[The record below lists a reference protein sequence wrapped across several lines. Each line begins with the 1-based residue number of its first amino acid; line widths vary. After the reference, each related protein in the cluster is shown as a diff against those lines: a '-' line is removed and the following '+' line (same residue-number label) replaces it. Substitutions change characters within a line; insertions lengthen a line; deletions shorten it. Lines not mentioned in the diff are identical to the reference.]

1 MFKYIKTII
10 KISIFLL
17 VMVLAPMSTSA
28 GTNNSSYF
36 DVGYDDYW
44 SGSPSSY
51 SYDYYTPVYQSSY
64 DYVPYSYG
72 SNYDYSEYTPSYT
85 SSYRPTNAYNDY
97 MSYYNSLARS
107 YPSTYTYST
116 PSNGGSN
123 TNVNTSASA
132 SASSTNVNT
141 NINNNNVYVY
151 TTPQGNAVTYNPSYQ
166 YLSVTCSPSNTNPRV
181 GETVV
186 MTAYATGGTGN
197 YTYSWSGDAYSYY
210 STGPTTSISASVPG
224 TRTVTVTVRSG
235 QEVQTRSC
243 SVTFNGYV
251 QAYNYGYSYP
261 TYTGSTVTTGNLVS
275 GVYIQPG
282 QIKRATTG
290 TPVSGV
296 YLNDLPATGV
306 DLNWK
311 HYMIALFV
319 LILGTV
325 GYMTSRSRAKML
337 KA

>member
-1 MFKYIKTII
+1 MLKTFKNIKTII
-10 KISIFLL
+10 FALAVLVFLPIS
-17 VMVLAPMSTSA
+17 VSA
-28 GTNNSSYF
+28 GDSYGSDGWGSPTSSWGDSGWGTATY
-36 DVGYDDYW
+36 YDDYSW
-44 SGSPSSY
+44 GDSGWGYADYYPTSNNY
-51 SYDYYTPVYQSSY
+51 SYQTP
-64 DYVPYSYG
+64 SYG
-72 SNYDYSEYTPSYT
+72 SYNY
-85 SSYRPTNAYNDY
+85 TNPYNDY

-116 PSNGGSN
+116 PSSGGSN

-151 TTPQGNAVTYNPSYQ
+151 TTPQGNAVVHNPSHQ

-186 MTAYATGGTGN
+186 ITAYATGGTGN

-243 SVTFNGYV
+243 SVTFSGYV

-261 TYTGSTVTTGNLVS
+261 TYTGSTVTTGNPVS

-282 QIKRATTG
+282 QIKPTTG

-337 KA
+337 QA